1 MMLSSSVILETS
13 VFLKEMLKQ
22 MLFQGKSESF
32 FSRMTGPAHRKTSH
46 CIYYSGCG
54 WSEDWQLSREAAHHW
69 ESEPVANT
77 NTHENTCQHIAMF
90 EPLSLSPTCRPSSL
104 TSLDDYSI
112 FLHRQSPPHLK
123 ILCEWAGGIYFYWAT
138 KMHKDYTLNDLLR
151 RSSLV

>member
-1 MMLSSSVILETS
+1 MIQLCHAWNKCFFKSNVKANVIS
-13 VFLKEMLKQ
+13 RQIRVI
-22 MLFQGKSESF
+22 FQQSDWTITQKNL
-32 FSRMTGPAHRKTSH
+32 TL
-46 CIYYSGCG
+46 YLYSGCG

-77 NTHENTCQHIAMF
+77 NIHENTFQHIAMF

-112 FLHRQSPPHLK
+112 FLHWQSPPHLK

-151 RSSLV
+151 RPSLV